1 MKILDGVRV
10 VSLAVNLPGP
20 LAVARLRALGASVR
34 KVEPPSGDPL
44 GQARPEWYRLLH
56 EGIEVQRLD
65 LKEPGGRT
73 QLDSW
78 LAGADLLI
86 TASRPAALE
95 RLGLGWDD
103 LHRRFPHLSQVA
115 IVGHAAP
122 EEDRPGH
129 DLLYQA
135 EHGLVLPPGLPRTC
149 LADLGGALEAVL
161 AALQLL
167 WARRAGRPGQRLAVS
182 LDQAAAWFAE
192 PVRQG
197 LTTPGGILG
206 GGFGGYNVY
215 RAAQG
220 WVAVTAL
227 EPHFQRALANQLGVS
242 GLDAEELQ
250 QRFLTRTAEEWVT
263 WARERDLPLVEV
275 VP

>member
-20 LAVARLRALGASVR
+20 LAVARLHALGASVR
-34 KVEPPSGDPL
+34 KVEPPTGDPL

-56 EGIEVQRLD
+56 EGVEVRRLD
-65 LKEPGGRT
+65 LRQAGGRT
-73 QLDSW
+73 ELDSW
-78 LAGADLLI
+78 LSQADLLI

-103 LHRRFPHLSQVA
+103 LHRRFPDLCQVA
-115 IVGHAAP
+115 LVGHAAP

-135 EHGLVLPPGLPRTC
+135 EHGLVLPPALPRTC
-149 LADLGGALEAVL
+149 LADLAGALEAVL

-167 WARRAGRPGQRLAVS
+167 WARRAGQPGQRSAVS
-182 LDQAAAWFAE
+182 LAQAAAWFAE

-215 RAAQG
+215 RAARG
-220 WVAVTAL
+220 WVAVAAL
-227 EPHFQRALANQLGVS
+227 EPHFQRALASELGLS
-242 GLDAEELQ
+242 CLDADDLQ
-250 QRFLTRTAEEWVT
+250 QRFLTRTASEWVA
-263 WARERDLPLVEV
+263 WARQRDLPLVEV
-275 VP
+275 LP